1 MTSTAARHVRAV
13 HMTSVHQ
20 PDDVRIFAKQCRT
33 LAELGYDVHLVAAS
47 ASSEVVRNGVHVHG
61 VGAPASSGRLVRMTR
76 TVAGVL
82 RTARALD
89 ADVYHLHDPEL
100 IPAGLVLARD
110 GKRVV
115 YDAHEDLPADI
126 LDKAWIRRRLR
137 TPVSR
142 LAELLE
148 RFAAE
153 RFAAVVTATPSI
165 HDRFSRYR
173 CRTVVVSNYPA
184 LAEFDVVARPAGG
197 KDRAVC
203 FVGGISEIRGAG
215 VMVGAM
221 ADIDATLL
229 LAGRFLPPQ
238 LRDQLAGSAGWSRVV
253 ELGQIGRSEVMTTLG
268 RSMAGLVL
276 YAPVANHWAAQP
288 TKVYEYMAA
297 GLPVIASDFPRWR
310 AIVEAHEC
318 GLCVDPTDP
327 VAVRRAIVWVL
338 DHPAEAQ
345 AMGRNGRRAVE
356 RHFSWESERGKL
368 ERLYQEILH

>member
-1 MTSTAARHVRAV
+1 MTSTAAERVRVV

-33 LAELGYDVHLVAAS
+33 LAELGYDVHLVAAL
-47 ASSEVVRNGVHVHG
+47 ASSDAFRDGVHVRG

-82 RTARALD
+82 RAALD

-100 IPAGLVLARD
+100 IPAGLVLTRD

-165 HDRFSRYR
+165 HDRFSRYC
-173 CRTVVVSNYPA
+173 CRAVIVSNYPV
-184 LAEFDVVARPAGG
+184 LAEFDVVVPPPGG

-215 VMVGAM
+215 VMVCAM

-238 LRDQLAGSAGWSRVV
+238 LRDQLAGSAGWSRVI

-297 GLPVIASDFPRWR
+297 GLPVIASNFPRWR

-327 VAVRRAIVWVL
+327 VAVSRAIEWVL
-338 DHPAEAQ
+338 DHPDEAQ

-368 ERLYQEILH
+368 ERLYREILH

>member
-1 MTSTAARHVRAV
+1 
-13 HMTSVHQ
+13 MTSVHQ
-20 PDDVRIFAKQCRT
+20 PDDVRIFAKECRT

-47 ASSEVVRNGVHVHG
+47 ASSGVRDGVHVHG
-61 VGAPASSGRLVRMTR
+61 VGAPGSSGRLVRMTR
-76 TVAGVL
+76 TVAEVL
-82 RTARALD
+82 RTARELD

-126 LDKAWIRRRLR
+126 LDKAWIRRPLR

-173 CRTVVVSNYPA
+173 CRAVVVSNYPV
-184 LAEFDVVARPAGG
+184 LAEFDVVTPPPGG
-197 KDRAVC
+197 RDRAVC

-215 VMVGAM
+215 VMVRAM
-221 ADIDATLL
+221 ADVDAMLL

-276 YAPVANHWAAQP
+276 YAPLANHWAAQP

-310 AIVEAHEC
+310 AIVETHAC

-327 VAVRRAIVWVL
+327 VAVARAIEWIL
-338 DHPAEAQ
+338 EHPNEAQ
-345 AMGRNGRRAVE
+345 AMGRNGRRAVQS
-356 RHFSWESERGKL
+356 HFSWESERGKL